1 MCLKQSENSCT
12 MLRLQATEQFPELV
26 TEATKQVKVPKGV
39 TTSKARCPE
48 WQGPKVAGVLL
59 GASFAASWAYG
70 PGPPTPHPAL
80 LPLLQELIGDSSIK
94 LC

>member
-12 MLRLQATEQFPELV
+12 MLRHQATEQFPELV

-48 WQGPKVAGVLL
+48 
-59 GASFAASWAYG
+59 
-70 PGPPTPHPAL
+70 
-80 LPLLQELIGDSSIK
+80 
-94 LC
+94 